1 MKRLPLTAVDII
13 IPGQRWGG
21 RGAAHAEQIHGVFE
35 AQGGCGIN

>member
-13 IPGQRWGG
+13 IPWQWGG

-35 AQGGCGIN
+35 AQQGCGIN